1 MSTHVGI
8 IGGGLAGL
16 SAAVELAGQG
26 LKVTLIEANRHLG
39 GKMNL
44 IQDQGYSF
52 DMGPTIITMPQV
64 FRGIVR
70 RAGRNPADYVD
81 LIDLDPQWRC
91 FYDDGTV

>member
-1 MSTHVGI
+1 MSSQPKTSSKHGTHVGI

-44 IQDQGYSF
+44 IEDQGYSF

-64 FRGIVR
+64 FRGHR
-70 RAGRNPADYVD
+70 PPGWPKPEPTTAS
-81 LIDLDPQWRC
+81 
-91 FYDDGTV
+91 